1 MEFNSAIFSAML
13 VKWGAVPKT
22 YPIVPDQPELVEAA
36 VRRAA
41 EECDMVLLN
50 AGSSAGREDYSAAA
64 IASVGK
70 VLHHGIAMRP
80 GKPPYWV
87 MPGRSP
93 YWACRATRYPGIPG
107 AGGTAKAPDT
117 QMV

>member
-1 MEFNSAIFSAML
+1 M
-13 VKWGAVPKT
+13 
-22 YPIVPDQPELVEAA
+22 PDQPELVEAA

-41 EECDMVLLN
+41 EECDMVLFN

-80 GKPPYWV
+80 GKPAILGYAGKKPILGV
-87 MPGRSP
+87 PG
-93 YWACRATRYPGIPG
+93 YPVSGILVLEELLKPLILKWYNH
-107 AGGTAKAPDT
+107 GG
-117 QMV
+117 

>member
-64 IASVGK
+64 IHRFVVNTFLVTHKVGITLFITLQSHIK
-70 VLHHGIAMRP
+70 RCFIRVG
-80 GKPPYWV
+80 
-87 MPGRSP
+87 
-93 YWACRATRYPGIPG
+93 
-107 AGGTAKAPDT
+107 
-117 QMV
+117 